1 MLCAV
6 VFLPPADIVQSFEE
20 LIDEIR
26 NTYNKKVD
34 KFLNYFKDNCISR
47 LRKNAP
53 FLPLSFALDL

>member
-1 MLCAV
+1 MLCPVA
-6 VFLPPADIVQSFEE
+6 FLPPADIVQSFAE
-20 LIDEIR
+20 LIDGIR

>member
-6 VFLPPADIVQSFEE
+6 AFLPPADIVQSFAE

>member
-6 VFLPPADIVQSFEE
+6 AFLPPADIVQSFEE

>member
-6 VFLPPADIVQSFEE
+6 AFLSPADIVQSFAE

-34 KFLNYFKDNCISR
+34 KFLNYFKDNCIGR

-53 FLPLSFALDL
+53 FFTLSFALDL

>member
-6 VFLPPADIVQSFEE
+6 AFLPPADIVQSFEE

-26 NTYNKKVD
+26 NTYKKKVD

>member
-6 VFLPPADIVQSFEE
+6 AFLPPADIVQSFAE

-53 FLPLSFALDL
+53 FLPLLFALDL